1 MAVLQRPA
9 IPAPRIL
16 RKPRSGRLILYV
28 IAAIVVGGALVQV
41 NQFSRL
47 TSTGYEIE
55 SLKRERDV
63 KLAESHKLAA
73 DVASLA
79 SLARVELVARVELGM
94 QPAERRMYIDVN
106 QPVPERQ
113 TLPTRF
119 LPEAAPADA
128 PPQGHEPFWKRAIG
142 WLLPF

>member
-1 MAVLQRPA
+1 MLGRPRTGKLLLYIAGVL
-9 IPAPRIL
+9 
-16 RKPRSGRLILYV
+16 
-28 IAAIVVGGALVQV
+28 VVGVGLLQV

-63 KLAESHKLAA
+63 KLAENHKLES
-73 DVASLA
+73 DVASLS
-79 SLARVELVARVELGM
+79 SLARVEWVARTQMGFE
-94 QPAERRMYIDVN
+94 PAKRRLYIDVN
-106 QPVPERQ
+106 HAVPARQ

-119 LPEAAPADA
+119 LPEEQPAAPA
-128 PPQGHEPFWKRAIG
+128 PQGKPWWKRAAG